1 MGRSRIYYRIPGTFF
16 STFRFTVRFAEEVAA
31 DSLKR
36 RIRHSDGPFSMI
48 NASGTI

>member
-1 MGRSRIYYRIPGTFF
+1 MGRFGIYYRIPGTFF
-16 STFRFTVRFAEEVAA
+16 STFRFIARFAEEVAA

-36 RIRHSDGPFSMI
+36 RVRHSGGPFPMI